1 MSIHA
6 RRSKRSLKSVVTT
19 SVVEEGRISSNLG
32 PSTEN
37 TLVRTNTQPCSLI
50 YRTPAATD
58 LPSAL
63 DKEGHPHVLDF
74 PATTACAVRASRR
87 ESR

>member
-6 RRSKRSLKSVVTT
+6 RRSKRSLTSVVTK
-19 SVVEEGRISSNLG
+19 VVEEGRISSNLG

-50 YRTPAATD
+50 YPAATD

-74 PATTACAVRASRR
+74 TATTACAVRASRR